1 MPPIPEGRPHVDQG
15 PVPHH
20 GHFNVIL
27 NHDKHLLI
35 SPAPGL
41 SPGRHDAQVG
51 VRDDD
56 SFGAVTESEVPGHIP
71 DPVTVGPSA
80 PVNPD
85 LKSDLPAGIVAGE
98 VIMSSLQ

>member
-1 MPPIPEGRPHVDQG
+1 MPPVPEGCPHVDQG

-20 GHFNVIL
+20 RHLDVIL
-27 NHDKHLLI
+27 NHDEHLTI

-41 SPGRHDAQVG
+41 SPGRHDAHVG
-51 VRDDD
+51 VRANDF
-56 SFGAVTESEVPGHIP
+56 FGAVTESEVPGNIP

-85 LKSDLPAGIVAGE
+85 LESDLPARIVVGE